1 MKNRNENNM
10 NSLTHIEDE
19 GPDVKIEEFINMVYV
34 QSENVKHLMRKSE

>member
-19 GPDVKIEEFINMVYV
+19 GPD
-34 QSENVKHLMRKSE
+34 ENRKSSSIWYMFRVKM